1 VYVELGITRKPK
13 ERAGQ
18 KLPIGGS
25 RMLDLLPIK
34 DPTCSRYI
42 EQVRKRRRT
51 DMIISIT
58 GLLIIAAACV
68 WFAVEMVRQ
77 WVG

>member
-1 VYVELGITRKPK
+1 
-13 ERAGQ
+13 
-18 KLPIGGS
+18 
-25 RMLDLLPIK
+25 MLDLLPIK

-42 EQVRKRRRT
+42 EQVRKRRKT

>member
-1 VYVELGITRKPK
+1 
-13 ERAGQ
+13 
-18 KLPIGGS
+18 
-25 RMLDLLPIK
+25 MLDLLPIK

-58 GLLIIAAACV
+58 GLLIIAAAYV
-68 WFAVEMVRQ
+68 WLAVEMVRQ